1 MTQEAE
7 SFFLDKIEVNQEQG
21 GSLLGQKTDAT
32 CFYNISLLP
41 AYIGEWQLSDWHRS
55 DAYSETLPARYL
67 GQPSF
72 AKK

>member
-7 SFFLDKIEVNQEQG
+7 SFFFDKIEVKG

-32 CFYNISLLP
+32 CFYNVSLLP

>member
-32 CFYNISLLP
+32 CFYNVSLLP
-41 AYIGEWQLSDWHRS
+41 AYIGE
-55 DAYSETLPARYL
+55 
-67 GQPSF
+67 
-72 AKK
+72 